1 MADSE
6 NDQVLQRKQK
16 LKNLFERGV
25 EPYPYSFNKKNNAKE
40 LLEKHEKL
48 KKEGKTKD
56 KVSLA
61 GRIMTLRV
69 MGKAGF
75 SHIQDQTGKIEIY
88 VREGEKN
95 KNDYKT
101 FSKCDLGDIIG

>member
-6 NDQVLQRKQK
+6 NDQIIQRKQK

-25 EPYPYSFNKKNNAKE
+25 EPYPYSFDKKNNAKE

-75 SHIQDQTGKIEIY
+75 SHIQDQTGKIQIY
-88 VREGEKN
+88 VREDEVGEEQ
-95 KNDYKT
+95 YKT
-101 FSKCDLGDIIG
+101 FSKSDL

>member
-40 LLEKHEKL
+40 LLEKHENY
-48 KKEGKTKD
+48 T
-56 KVSLA
+56 
-61 GRIMTLRV
+61 
-69 MGKAGF
+69 
-75 SHIQDQTGKIEIY
+75 
-88 VREGEKN
+88 
-95 KNDYKT
+95 
-101 FSKCDLGDIIG
+101 